1 MIPLNIL
8 ANLGIPIWPTGFW
21 AQTERLD
28 VYVTGDSPGRGA
40 ITVKSCDG
48 WNTDDT
54 QGTLSISL
62 RGTNGTTPFIL
73 VNQFS
78 TGLPQN
84 GETASFNFDTSELNV
99 GTLLSVT
106 LDVNVET
113 GFCMSELAIV
123 PDVLQS
129 VLCAFGFESNN
140 CGNWFGEE
148 WFGRGLV
155 LKPRGTCNSA
165 FVDVLGGDDDPLLM
179 CYDEDF
185 LDLRTDTTRGIVDL
199 SIHSCNLE
207 GANID
212 ALADDGELSVVLT
225 GKEGQS
231 FTFASSDVVPL
242 TIGDYW
248 AVDTYRRFEI
258 NVDVPLATVVM
269 ARLLYSGTDDDLC
282 VDLMFAND
290 LSATY
295 LSHNWL
301 GANRDSQS
309 LSAVFKWPVCA
320 TEVINVRVDSE
331 YSSADVNSGA
341 AFVSGLECS
350 NYNRIASSECSISQS
365 YDTSATTSFSF
376 AESTSTGTSTNT
388 DYQWGEEVG
397 IGSDISQSYSAST
410 GGSFSIGAE
419 ASISATAPLAP
430 LSASAS
436 VSAEKSWTRD
446 TTSTTSAT
454 SSS

>member
-1 MIPLNIL
+1 M
-8 ANLGIPIWPTGFW
+8 
-21 AQTERLD
+21 
-28 VYVTGDSPGRGA
+28 
-40 ITVKSCDG
+40 
-48 WNTDDT
+48 
-54 QGTLSISL
+54 
-62 RGTNGTTPFIL
+62 
-73 VNQFS
+73 
-78 TGLPQN
+78 
-84 GETASFNFDTSELNV
+84 
-99 GTLLSVT
+99 
-106 LDVNVET
+106 
-113 GFCMSELAIV
+113 
-123 PDVLQS
+123 
-129 VLCAFGFESNN
+129 
-140 CGNWFGEE
+140 
-148 WFGRGLV
+148 
-155 LKPRGTCNSA
+155 
-165 FVDVLGGDDDPLLM
+165 
-179 CYDEDF
+179 
-185 LDLRTDTTRGIVDL
+185 
-199 SIHSCNLE
+199 
-207 GANID
+207 D
-212 ALADDGELSVVLT
+212 A
-225 GKEGQS
+225 
-231 FTFASSDVVPL
+231 
-242 TIGDYW
+242 
-248 AVDTYRRFEI
+248 YRRFEI
-258 NVDVPLATVVM
+258 NVAVPLTTVVM

-301 GANRDSQS
+301 GASRDSQS

-350 NYNRIASSECSISQS
+350 NYNRITSSTCSISQS
-365 YDTSATTSFSF
+365 YDTSKTTSFSF

-388 DYQWGEEVG
+388 DYQWGETVG
-397 IGSDISQSYSAST
+397 IGSDISQSNSAST